1 MEMSEAMNAE
11 EMIESALSKTESQ
24 GLERAFPGDSEQAAR
39 AQRLRQSINRL
50 LDDGDW
56 IEQPAGLSSRTLAF
70 VARNRRRPLTL
81 HDYIPIRVPFRWA
94 DFAVAA
100 SIFIAG
106 VFTLLP
112 AIQRSRERM
121 NQAGC
126 VFNLQQLGTSLAQ
139 YASLHQFLPY
149 PPPHR
154 ADTHAGMFA
163 VILHDAGMLQDLSL
177 LDCPCNGPC
186 PHVRQELAGF
196 EQVDHIR
203 RTDPTRYGRML
214 CWDYSYNVGYR
225 DSATGRPGPV
235 AFAYSAGVP
244 VIADSPDHAN
254 FTVIRAGN
262 SPNHGRR
269 GQNVL
274 FGDYSVRWLSTRQAN
289 PVDADIF
296 LNNEQEP
303 QPGVDL
309 QDSVLVPSKMPFYSR

>member
-1 MEMSEAMNAE
+1 MNDAMNAE
-11 EMIESALSKTESQ
+11 EMIESAFSRTESQ
-24 GLERAFPGDSEQAAR
+24 RLEPVFAGDPDQAAR
-39 AQRLRQSINRL
+39 AERLQQSMHQL

-56 IEQPAGLSSRTLAF
+56 IEQPSGLANRTLAF
-70 VARNRRRPLTL
+70 VARNRRRPLHL

-100 SIFIAG
+100 TIFIAG
-106 VFTLLP
+106 ALTLLP

-154 ADTHAGMFA
+154 PDTHAGMFA
-163 VILHDAGMLQDLSL
+163 VILHDAGMLEDLSL

-186 PHVRQELAGF
+186 PRVKELAAF

-203 RTDPTRYGRML
+203 RTDPVSYRRML

-225 DSATGRPGPV
+225 QDATGRPGPV
-235 AFAYSAGVP
+235 AFAYSASVP
-244 VIADSPDHAN
+244 VIADSPDHEN
-254 FTVIRAGN
+254 FTKIRAGN

-274 FGDYSVRWLSTRQAN
+274 WGDYSVRWLSTRRAN
-289 PVDADIF
+289 PLDDDIF
-296 LNNEQEP
+296 LNNEHKP
-303 QPGVDL
+303 QPGVDV
-309 QDSVLVPSKMPFYSR
+309 QDSVLVPSKMPFHSR

>member
-1 MEMSEAMNAE
+1 MNAE
-11 EMIESALSKTESQ
+11 EMIENALSKTESQ
-24 GLERAFPGDSEQAAR
+24 RLERTFPGDPEQAAR
-39 AQRLRQSINRL
+39 AGRLRQSINRL
-50 LDDGDW
+50 VDDGDW
-56 IEQPAGLSSRTLAF
+56 IEHPSGLAGRTLAF
-70 VARNRRRPLTL
+70 VARNRRRPKTL

-100 SIFIAG
+100 SIFLAG
-106 VFTLLP
+106 VCTLLP

-154 ADTHAGMFA
+154 SDTHAGMFA
-163 VILHDAGMLQDLSL
+163 VILHDAGVLEDLSL

-203 RTDPTRYGRML
+203 RTDPKSYGRML

-225 DSATGRPGPV
+225 DGATGRPMPV

-244 VIADSPDHAN
+244 VIADSPDHEN
-254 FTVIRAGN
+254 FTAIRAGN

-274 FGDYSVRWLSTRQAN
+274 FGDFSVRWLSTRRAN
-289 PVDADIF
+289 PVDPDIF
-296 LNNEQEP
+296 LNNDQEP
-303 QPGVDL
+303 RPGYDA
-309 QDSVLVPSKMPFYSR
+309 QDAVLVPSKMPFFGR